1 MPCQRWN
8 SGRHSWRHLRE
19 GGFDRR
25 RYQVTE
31 LAEADAK
38 AFCAAHHYAGA
49 SYPAALRRYG
59 LVDRADGRLVGAAV
73 IGAPVSSKV
82 LTRPLPTLEPYRES
96 VELSRFVLLDECP
109 ANTESWMLTRT
120 FEDLRAHGIR
130 GVVSFADPVP
140 RWTAAGVLIKPGH
153 FGIIYQA
160 CGADFTGRATAR
172 SLVML
177 PDGTV
182 LNARAA
188 QKVRSQEQGHQY
200 VESRLEAL
208 GARGRRPEE
217 DPAAWLREAIAAV
230 GAGRVQ
236 HPGAYR
242 YVFRLDRPRD
252 RVPLG
257 LPPRE
262 YPKPVHS

>member
-1 MPCQRWN
+1 MSADTPCQRWN

-25 RYQVTE
+25 RYQVTD

-49 SYPAALRRYG
+49 SYPAAIRRYG
-59 LVDRADGRLVGAAV
+59 LIDRADGRLVGAAV
-73 IGAPVSSKV
+73 LGAPVSSKV
-82 LTRPLPTLEPYRES
+82 LTGPLPTLEPYRES

-109 ANTESWMLTRT
+109 AM
-120 FEDLRAHGIR
+120 
-130 GVVSFADPVP
+130 
-140 RWTAAGVLIKPGH
+140 
-153 FGIIYQA
+153 
-160 CGADFTGRATAR
+160 
-172 SLVML
+172 VML

-200 VESRLEAL
+200 VEGRLEAL
-208 GARGRRPEE
+208 GARGRRAEE
-217 DPAAWLREAIAAV
+217 DPSAWLREAIAAV

-257 LPPRE
+257 LAPRN

>member
-1 MPCQRWN
+1 MSADTPCQRWN

-25 RYQVTE
+25 RYQVTD

-49 SYPAALRRYG
+49 SYPAAIRRYG
-59 LVDRADGRLVGAAV
+59 LIDRAGGRLVGAAV
-73 IGAPVSSKV
+73 LGAPVSSKV
-82 LTRPLPTLEPYRES
+82 LTGPLPTLEPYRES

-109 ANTESWMLTRT
+109 ANTESWMLTRA

-160 CGADFTGRATAR
+160 CGADYTGRGTAR

-177 PDGTV
+177 PRRNGAERQGRPEGSQPRARSPVRRRTAGDPGS
-182 LNARAA
+182 ARAA
-188 QKVRSQEQGHQY
+188 HSG
-200 VESRLEAL
+200 
-208 GARGRRPEE
+208 GP
-217 DPAAWLREAIAAV
+217 V
-230 GAGRVQ
+230 GVA
-236 HPGAYR
+236 P
-242 YVFRLDRPRD
+242 
-252 RVPLG
+252 
-257 LPPRE
+257 
-262 YPKPVHS
+262 